1 MSGII
6 SAWVKALSGA
16 GLFCA
21 AAAALC
27 PPGRVRRVLGLAC
40 GCVMLAALL
49 SPAAQLDIDAYA
61 REAAKYGQAARE
73 AAGLAQEAA
82 GALEREVIERECA
95 AYITDRADALGLG
108 AAEAV
113 VTARWSADG
122 FWYPW
127 ECSVAAENSAAL
139 SDAIEGE
146 LGIPPERQSWGVE
159 A

>member
-1 MSGII
+1 M
-6 SAWVKALSGA
+6 
-16 GLFCA
+16 
-21 AAAALC
+21 
-27 PPGRVRRVLGLAC
+27 LGLAC

-61 REAAKYGQAARE
+61 REAARYGQAAARGGGACEGGGGRARARSHRARE
-73 AAGLAQEAA
+73 RGIYNGQGGRAGPN
-82 GALEREVIERECA
+82 R
-95 AYITDRADALGLG
+95 YTYS
-108 AAEAV
+108 
-113 VTARWSADG
+113 WSADG